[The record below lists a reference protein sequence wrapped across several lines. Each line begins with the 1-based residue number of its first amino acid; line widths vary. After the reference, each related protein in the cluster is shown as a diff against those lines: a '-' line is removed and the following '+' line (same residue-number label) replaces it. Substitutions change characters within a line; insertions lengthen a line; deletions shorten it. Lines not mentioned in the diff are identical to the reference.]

1 MKKENKTCARTLLLS
16 VILSLPCPL
25 IVGIG
30 LMFGRSSTQT
40 AEFFRLTTEL
50 LGIIMAY
57 LVYVITN
64 REGRCDEEKKARLE
78 RMSNIFVGAIMCIG
92 GIIMF
97 VVCLFVSDTEKGNV
111 IPGLLV
117 SLAGTVA
124 NVIFW
129 RRYAYLNKKTP
140 NDIVAVQTRM
150 YSAKSLVN
158 GCVTLALLMIALFP
172 DTLFS
177 YHFDLVGSAVVAL
190 YVIFCG
196 ARTLFEKMHE
206 KKES

>member
-1 MKKENKTCARTLLLS
+1 MKEESKTCARTLLLS
-16 VILSLPCPL
+16 VIFSLPCPI
-25 IVGIG
+25 IVGVG

-78 RMSNIFVGAIMCIG
+78 KMSNVFVGIIMCIG

-97 VVCLFVSDTEKGNV
+97 MVCLFVSDAEKGNV

-117 SLAGTVA
+117 SFVGTVA

-150 YSAKSLVN
+150 YSAKSLIN
-158 GCVTLALLMIALFP
+158 ACVSLALLMIALFP

-177 YHFDLVGSAVVAL
+177 HYFDLVGSAVVAI

-196 ARTLFEKMHE
+196 AKTVFEKLHE
-206 KKES
+206 QK